1 MNKTFLFFTFLL
13 VFVELSIG
21 LCGGKSDWI
30 ETWGDNSLWINWTN
44 YTLYSELN
52 GTSNELDPDYIN
64 LKRQKIYLMNKLYNA
79 TLNLELKKGM
89 QLRKILNKNGNKL
102 LWELINASSN
112 SYMIKTSPNSY
123 RLIMGLKL
131 LGPLIKQA
139 LPISLILKEPDVLF
153 NNLKKQD
160 YIKGYTGVVIEVST
174 NQFKPCLFI
183 YIYSKK
189 GELLFSPKVMDYDI
203 LINKGMAL
211 YLIELNNQVNDR
223 VGSHPLFLHADS
235 IYKENEHSLVLDEN
249 SDFYLKLD
257 AVIQLLKKGR
267 LVILK
272 KRYSQFIQD
281 EVNEFSIEN

>member
-1 MNKTFLFFTFLL
+1 MNKIFIFFTFLL
-13 VFVELSIG
+13 LFVELSIG
-21 LCGGKSDWI
+21 LCDKSDWI
-30 ETWGDNSLWINWTN
+30 ETGGDNSLWVNWTN
-44 YTLYSELN
+44 YTLYTEAK
-52 GTSNELDPDYIN
+52 GTSSELDPDYIN

-89 QLRKILNKNGNKL
+89 QLRKILDKNGNKL

-139 LPISLILKEPDVLF
+139 LPISLILKEPDVF
-153 NNLKKQD
+153 FIKKQD

-174 NQFKPCLFI
+174 NQFKPSLFI
-183 YIYSKK
+183 YIYSKN
-189 GELLFSPKVMDYDI
+189 GELLFSPKVMGYDI

-235 IYKENEHSLVLDEN
+235 IYNEDEHSLVLDEN